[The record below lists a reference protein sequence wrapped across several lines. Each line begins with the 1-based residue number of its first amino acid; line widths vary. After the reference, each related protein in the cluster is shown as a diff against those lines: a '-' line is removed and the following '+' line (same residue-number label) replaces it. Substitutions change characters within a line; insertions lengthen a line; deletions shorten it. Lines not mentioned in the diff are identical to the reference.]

1 MKFKV
6 GQKVI
11 LIDNNGMAAPLGA
24 IATVYAVSTQY
35 VSVRWG
41 IDANGQ
47 GDGGYYPK
55 QFKPLSEKGK
65 QLEFSFME

>member
-11 LIDNNGMAAPLGA
+11 LIDDKFMGASLGT
-24 IATVYAVSTQY
+24 IAVVYRVDENY
-35 VSVRWG
+35 VYVHWG
-41 IDANGQ
+41 HDANGQ